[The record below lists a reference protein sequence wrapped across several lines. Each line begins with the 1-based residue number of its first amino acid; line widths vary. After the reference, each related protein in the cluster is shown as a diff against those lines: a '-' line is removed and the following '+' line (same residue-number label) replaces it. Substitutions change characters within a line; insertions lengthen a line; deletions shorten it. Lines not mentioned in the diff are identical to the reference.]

1 MSNIIECINLS
12 HVYPEGFTAIK
23 GINLKVKE
31 GEVVAILGQNGSGKT
46 TLVKHFNGLLKPTNG
61 TVSIRGND
69 TAKQT
74 VFNLSS
80 HAGYVFQ
87 NPNHQLFATSVLAE
101 LEFGPKNQGLANDE
115 IEARVEEATDFFEL
129 NTIINEHPLRL
140 SFPLRKIVAMASIY
154 AMQPS
159 IFILD
164 EPTTA
169 QDHGGTEKVR
179 KFLRKLQ
186 DDGKTVILVT
196 HDMPLVAEVADR
208 VIAMWSSE
216 IISAANPREFFLDLN
231 TLDKTKLQQPQ
242 ATALS
247 HRLQKRVLNEGIT
260 LTVQETIK
268 AFEKVVN
275 KKIN

>member
-31 GEVVAILGQNGSGKT
+31 GDVVAILGQNGSGKT
-46 TLVKHFNGLLKPTNG
+46 TLVKHLNGLLKPTNG
-61 TVSIRGND
+61 TVSINGID

-74 VFNLSS
+74 VFNLSRY
-80 HAGYVFQ
+80 AGYVFQ

-115 IEARVEEATDFFEL
+115 IEARVKEATDFFQL
-129 NTIINEHPLRL
+129 HTIINEHPLRL

-169 QDHGGTEKVR
+169 QDHGGSEKVR

-231 TLDKTKLQQPQ
+231 TLGKTKLQQPQ

-268 AFEKVVN
+268 ALEKVVN
-275 KKIN
+275 

>member
-31 GEVVAILGQNGSGKT
+31 GDVVAILGQNGSGKT

-61 TVSIRGND
+61 TVSINGID

-115 IEARVEEATDFFEL
+115 IEARVKEATDFFQL
-129 NTIINEHPLRL
+129 HTIINEHPLRL

-169 QDHGGTEKVR
+169 QDHGGSEKVR

-231 TLDKTKLQQPQ
+231 TLGKTKLQQPQ

-268 AFEKVVN
+268 ALEKVVN
-275 KKIN
+275 P

>member
-80 HAGYVFQ
+80 YAGYVFQ

-169 QDHGGTEKVR
+169 QDHGGSEKVR

>member
-61 TVSIRGND
+61 TVSIKGID

-169 QDHGGTEKVR
+169 QDHGGSEKVR